1 MKYDSVKDSG
11 ERQQFSTGAVRD
23 NADNKPA
30 YELVSPIALRR
41 IAKHLANGAKKYSKH
56 NWERGM
62 SMERM
67 MGSALRHLNQWREG
81 DRSEDHLAAACFN
94 IMGVIHFE
102 EMVARGLLPKEL
114 DDIPT
119 YLPPGKTLD
128 QVLAEEFGDEK
139 QPEKARA

>member
-1 MKYDSVKDSG
+1 
-11 ERQQFSTGAVRD
+11 
-23 NADNKPA
+23 
-30 YELVSPIALRR
+30 
-41 IAKHLANGAKKYSKH
+41 
-56 NWERGM
+56 
-62 SMERM
+62 
-67 MGSALRHLNQWREG
+67 
-81 DRSEDHLAAACFN
+81 
-94 IMGVIHFE
+94 MGVIHFE